1 MSALY
6 TTSQAHIVS
15 EGLTATDLDGWTYA
29 VEDNGYGTA
38 YISVSDDTG
47 AFVDWLGIR
56 LLVDQPD
63 ATFSVTKLRTYG
75 GSVVI
80 TRH

>member
-1 MSALY
+1 MAALY
-6 TTSQAHIVS
+6 ITSQAHIVA
-15 EGLTATDLDGWTYA
+15 EGLNATDLDGWTYA
-29 VEDNGYGTA
+29 VKDNNNGTA
-38 YISVSDDTG
+38 YISVTDDAG
-47 AFVDWLGIR
+47 EFVDYLGIR
-56 LLVDQPD
+56 FLVDQPD